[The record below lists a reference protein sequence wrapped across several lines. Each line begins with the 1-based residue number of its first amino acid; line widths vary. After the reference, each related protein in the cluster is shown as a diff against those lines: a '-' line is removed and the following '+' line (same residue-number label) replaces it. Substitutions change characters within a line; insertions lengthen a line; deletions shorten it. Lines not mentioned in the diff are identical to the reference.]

1 MKINI
6 FQRTGGGIIPGLDG
20 LRAISILCVIY
31 AHLLWTPSFPFK
43 FFAYLVNPA
52 SLGVRMF
59 FVISGFLITSIL
71 LKEKEKT
78 GSISLRKFYYRRTLR
93 IFPAYYV
100 FLACVFLLALIGVI
114 GLERSDYL
122 YTATYTFNLKG
133 RQGTWWVGHTW
144 SLAVEEQFY
153 LLWPLA
159 VSRLRAMTLKRIA
172 LGFVFLAPIGR
183 VILNMVS
190 PAAFDHWYLALPL
203 VADPIGI
210 GALLALYC
218 QDARHKARLQALIS
232 RPWVWVIPIMIVGIE
247 ALHNRPD
254 FFPYPALLTGLFEP
268 IVNIGLAIIVARVTL
283 ISSGRAIRILSSP
296 TLVAIGVLS
305 YSLYLW
311 QMLFLSPVPV
321 RAFTFPLNLVW
332 VFVAAT
338 ASFVLIERPF
348 NALRKKSKPV
358 AAGLVSETSSAEL
371 VPNGSLPA
379 AACNVASS

>member
-43 FFAYLVNPA
+43 FLAYVVNPA
-52 SLGVRMF
+52 NLGVRMF

-71 LKEKEKT
+71 LKEREKT
-78 GSISLRKFYYRRTLR
+78 GGVSLRKFYYRRTLR

-100 FLACVFLLALIGVI
+100 FLACVFVLALVGVI
-114 GLERSDYL
+114 GLERSDYF

-133 RQGTWWVGHTW
+133 RQNTWWVGHTW

-153 LLWPLA
+153 LLWPIA
-159 VSRLRAMTLKRIA
+159 VSRLRAPTLKRIA
-172 LGFVFLAPIGR
+172 FAFLFLAPVGQ
-183 VILNMVS
+183 VTLSMVS

-203 VADPIGI
+203 VADPIAI

-218 QDARHKARLQALIS
+218 QDARHKARLQAFIGGS
-232 RPWVWVIPIMIVGIE
+232 WVWLMPVMILGIE
-247 ALHNRPD
+247 ALHNRPN
-254 FFPYPALLTGLFEP
+254 FFPHPAVLMGLLEP
-268 IVNIGLAIIVARVTL
+268 IVNIGLMLIVAKVALTPK
-283 ISSGRAIRILSSP
+283 GRATRILNSP
-296 TLVAIGVLS
+296 ILVAIGVLS

-321 RAFTFPLNLVW
+321 RAFTFPLNLLW

-358 AAGLVSETSSAEL
+358 AAGLVTETSSAEL